1 MPMGTSLWL
10 RAETKPHE
18 RRTALTP
25 SSAAALV
32 KAGFSVTVER
42 SAQSCFAAQ
51 DYADVGCALAA
62 PGSWPDAPDDA
73 IIMGLKELPESS
85 EPLHHRHIY
94 FAHAY
99 KEQAGWRDVL
109 GRFVRGG
116 GELFD
121 IEFLVDENGRRVAA
135 FGYWAGYAGA
145 AVAVK
150 VWCGQQLGREPLV
163 PPLADYANRDVLV
176 EELKQE
182 LGEAEAKAG
191 RKPTVMVIGALGR
204 SGSGAADLAKAID
217 LTVTEWD
224 MAETAPGGPFRE
236 VLEHD
241 IFINCV
247 LVFSSIPP
255 FVTKETIAA
264 DDRLLSVVCDVSC
277 DPFGD
282 YNPIPLYTECT
293 TFEVPAS
300 RLRDGTP
307 PLDLVAID
315 HLPSMLPKESS
326 EDFSKLL
333 LPTLLQ
339 LGEPEAGVWGRA
351 LDTFKDKTKGL

>member
-1 MPMGTSLWL
+1 MGTSLWL

-25 SSAAALV
+25 KGAAALV
-32 KAGFSVTVER
+32 NAGFEVTVER
-42 SAQSCFAAQ
+42 SGQSSFDAQ
-51 DYADVGCALAA
+51 DYADAGCVLAESGA
-62 PGSWPDAPDDA
+62 WVQAPDDA
-73 IIMGLKELPESS
+73 IVMGLKELPDST
-85 EPLHHRHIY
+85 EPLRHRHIY

-116 GELFD
+116 GQLFD

-135 FGYWAGYAGA
+135 FGYWAGFAGA

-150 VWCGQQLGREPLV
+150 TWCGQQLGRDPVV
-163 PPLADYANRDVLV
+163 PPLEDYANRDALV
-176 EELKQE
+176 AELASE
-182 LGEAEAKAG
+182 LNEASAAAG
-191 RKPTVMVIGALGR
+191 RAPTVIVIGALGR
-204 SGSGAADLAKAID
+204 SGSGAADLAKALD
-217 LTVTEWD
+217 LNVTEWD

-236 VLEHD
+236 VLDHD

-255 FVTKETIAA
+255 FVTPETIAQPG
-264 DDRLLSVVCDVSC
+264 RRLSVVCDVSC

-300 RLRDGTP
+300 RLVDGAP

-315 HLPSMLPKESS
+315 HLPSMLPRESS
-326 EDFSKLL
+326 EDFSNLL

-351 LDTFKDKTKGL
+351 LDVFKDKTKGL